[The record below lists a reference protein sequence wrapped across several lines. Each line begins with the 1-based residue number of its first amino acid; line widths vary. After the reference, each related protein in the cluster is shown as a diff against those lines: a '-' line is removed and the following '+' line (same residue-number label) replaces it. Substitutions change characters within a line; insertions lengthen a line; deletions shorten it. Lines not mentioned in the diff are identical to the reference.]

1 MELINDMTIHELIYK
16 AQNGDDFA
24 KSKIV
29 ENNIRLVW
37 SVVKRFTGRGHE
49 NEDLFQIGCMGLV
62 KAINKFDFSYDVKF
76 STYAVPLIIGEIKRF
91 IRDDGIIKVSRSLKE
106 MSGRAGITREIMRRE
121 LDRDPTINEIAE
133 RIGVKPEELVMAMEA
148 SNTPE
153 SLFSDITGK
162 DGNQVFLIDRIS
174 ASGGVGGN
182 ENELVD
188 KIVLKQVI
196 NSLPPRE
203 KQIIFLRYFKEK
215 TQSQIAKILGV
226 SQVHIS
232 RIEKKV
238 LEDLRRKIV

>member
-106 MSGRAGITREIMRRE
+106 ISARAGFTREIMRRE

-133 RIGVKPEELVMAMEA
+133 RIGVKPEDLVMSMEA

-226 SQVHIS
+226 SQVHVS

>member
-106 MSGRAGITREIMRRE
+106 ISARAGFTREIMRRE

-133 RIGVKPEELVMAMEA
+133 RIGVKPEDLVMAMEA
-148 SNTPE
+148 SSTPE

-162 DGNQVFLIDRIS
+162 DGKQVFLIDRIS
-174 ASGGVGGN
+174 ADGRVDGN

-226 SQVHIS
+226 SQVHVS